1 LITRRGRAD
10 MKTLIKFELYKIF
23 SQKIVYLTGLVL
35 FIITTLFLRQMTGPS
50 LHSFYKKY
58 EGPVSQQDI
67 QIASKEDKAIAEKQD
82 NGEEIPWKEL
92 KLRNVYYDVIMVG
105 DYKKLQRDK
114 IKNLQQRMDNLM
126 DHSGYV
132 YRKFMLEKNMI
143 QKIHYSSVYYKIP
156 AAQMLDYLNTYGF
169 VILGVLIVVGLSP
182 IFTQEAMSGVD
193 QYILSSKHGRKTI
206 VHAKLIAS
214 LIFVLVILL
223 ISVSY
228 DLTFWILADGNY
240 GWKADIHSID
250 KFWDSPYSMNML
262 TYLFIKV
269 GFQFIAGCALA
280 LFTNF
285 ISALCKN
292 PVTSFIING
301 FVFAFPLADDIFIH
315 FELPSWLNQILN
327 FTFTEILMVDGLFKE
342 FKAVDVF
349 GYPVL
354 YPIFAIFVLLILS
367 FLIVYLL
374 YKVMAN
380 KQVA

>member
-1 LITRRGRAD
+1 
-10 MKTLIKFELYKIF
+10 MKTFIKFELYKIF
-23 SQKIVYLTGLVL
+23 SQKIVYLTGLAL

-82 NGEEIPWKEL
+82 HGEEIPWKEL

-105 DYKKLQRDK
+105 DYKKLQSDK

-156 AAQMLDYLNTYGF
+156 AAQMLDYLNTYEF
-169 VILGVLIVVGLSP
+169 VILGVLIVVSLSP

-262 TYLFIKV
+262 TFLFIKV